1 MATLVLTTIGTLVG
15 GPIGGAIGAVIG
27 QQIDQNLLF
36 RPSSRQG
43 PRLGDLRVQT
53 SSYGAEIP
61 RIFGTMRVAG
71 TVIWATDLAEHKST
85 HGGKGQPR
93 VTTYAY
99 SASFAVALSARP
111 VLSVGRIWAD
121 GNLLRGAGG
130 DFKSA
135 TQFRL
140 HSGDEDQAP
149 DPLIAAAEGTG
160 QTPAYRG
167 LAYAVFE
174 NMSLEDFGNR
184 IPSLTFEILADT
196 GAVPIG
202 AMAEELSGGIVMA
215 GEAPALSG
223 YAAGGDSVRAA
234 LEGLADVVPLSLLK
248 DGDTQLLYATM
259 AEALPLPQATMCA
272 RLEIVRRGQDAVP
285 GEATITYYDAAR
297 DYQTSLQRAVRGS
310 GRVADRRA
318 LPAVL
323 DAGEAR
329 ALADYRLAALWAGRV
344 SAKAVLDWRS
354 AAIRPGSQVAIEGIS
369 GTWRVG
375 RWTLGAMTT
384 TLDLVRVPGA
394 GPPDIAASP
403 GRAVGEPDLPVGPTI
418 LRLLDLPLGDGTET
432 RPLLSVA
439 AAGEESGWRR
449 AALSASFDG
458 GASWQEMGV
467 TAAPAIMGVAT
478 NILPPA
484 GAALFD
490 TISPLEVELS
500 HDGMWLEGRSDKA
513 LAAGANLAAI
523 GGELIQFGDA
533 APLGGRRFRLSRL
546 LRARRGT
553 EWAAAG
559 HAAGEPFTLITRDT
573 LATIEGP
580 AGAEAHVLASGI
592 GDVPEAAAASRTIGV
607 EMLRPPCP
615 VHLQARETADGD
627 LAITWVRR
635 SRIGWVWTDGAD
647 TPLGEEAE
655 RYRLDIS
662 GPGFSRSVETL
673 SPAFL
678 YTAALRAADGA
689 GPLSLSIVQSGS
701 FAASRPASLILD

>member
-1 MATLVLTTIGTLVG
+1 M
-15 GPIGGAIGAVIG
+15 
-27 QQIDQNLLF
+27 
-36 RPSSRQG
+36 
-43 PRLGDLRVQT
+43 
-53 SSYGAEIP
+53 
-61 RIFGTMRVAG
+61 
-71 TVIWATDLAEHKST
+71 
-85 HGGKGQPR
+85 
-93 VTTYAY
+93 
-99 SASFAVALSARP
+99 
-111 VLSVGRIWAD
+111 
-121 GNLLRGAGG
+121 
-130 DFKSA
+130 
-135 TQFRL
+135 
-140 HSGDEDQAP
+140 
-149 DPLIAAAEGTG
+149 
-160 QTPAYRG
+160 
-167 LAYAVFE
+167 
-174 NMSLEDFGNR
+174 
-184 IPSLTFEILADT
+184 
-196 GAVPIG
+196 
-202 AMAEELSGGIVMA
+202 
-215 GEAPALSG
+215 
-223 YAAGGDSVRAA
+223 
-234 LEGLADVVPLSLLK
+234 
-248 DGDTQLLYATM
+248 
-259 AEALPLPQATMCA
+259 
-272 RLEIVRRGQDAVP
+272 P

-310 GRVADRRA
+310 GRAADRRS

-369 GTWRVG
+369 GTWRVR
-375 RWTLGAMTT
+375 RWTLGAMNT

-403 GRAVGEPDLPVGPTI
+403 GRVVGEPDLPVGPTI

-458 GASWQEMGV
+458 GASWKEMGV

-500 HDGMWLEGRSDKA
+500 HDGMWLEGRSDEA

-523 GGELIQFGDA
+523 GEELIQFGDA

-573 LATIEGP
+573 LAAIEGP

-701 FAASRPASLILD
+701 FATSRPASLILD